1 MPRLSVHKP
10 DVADPPNDHAAHGC
24 AAEVDGR
31 QAGPG
36 ALVPPLLVDI
46 SGLARLLARSVPSL
60 HRDDA
65 AGRLPAAVR
74 IGGSKRW
81 RYSEIVRWVEAGC
94 PARAEW
100 GAINCNSR

>member
-1 MPRLSVHKP
+1 LSVHKP
-10 DVADPPNDHAAHGC
+10 DVDDLPTDRAADGC
-24 AAEVDGR
+24 AAEVDSR
-31 QAGPG
+31 QAGPA
-36 ALVPPLLVDI
+36 ALVLPLLIDI
-46 SGLARLLARSVPSL
+46 AGLAKLLARSVPSL

-81 RYSEIVRWVEAGC
+81 LYSEIVRWVEAGC

-100 GAINCNSR
+100 SAINCNNR